1 MLEGLYASA
10 LEDSR
15 LRQIAESSSALEAR
29 ALLTTPALPALD
41 YLAKGPKIKVL
52 AEIKRASP
60 SRGNLAPIEDV
71 ASLAKTYAEAG
82 ASAISVLT
90 ETKSFK
96 GSIDDLIRVRSQV
109 SVPLL
114 RKDFISTEYQLL
126 EARAAGAD
134 IVLLIVAGLN
144 QERLAELKLFAEQ
157 LGMTAFIETHDAIE
171 IETALSV
178 DAKLL
183 GINARDLSTFETDRN
198 LFETLRSLIPE
209 DVITVAESAVRNADD
224 VRSYRASG
232 ADVVLIGEA
241 LVTGDARNLLT
252 EFTSI

>member
-1 MLEGLYASA
+1 MAKHTDHFSA
-10 LEDSR
+10 NTDGHI
-15 LRQIAESSSALEAR
+15 QH
-29 ALLTTPALPALD
+29 
-41 YLAKGPKIKVL
+41 
-52 AEIKRASP
+52 
-60 SRGNLAPIEDV
+60 
-71 ASLAKTYAEAG
+71 
-82 ASAISVLT
+82 
-90 ETKSFK
+90 
-96 GSIDDLIRVRSQV
+96 
-109 SVPLL
+109 
-114 RKDFISTEYQLL
+114 
-126 EARAAGAD
+126 GAD

-157 LGMTAFIETHDAIE
+157 LGMTAFIETHDATE

-198 LFETLRSLIPE
+198 LFEKLRNLIPD

-224 VRSYRASG
+224 VRSYRAAG